1 MKKHIKI
8 FCTLGPS
15 SLNKQF
21 LNFAKGK
28 ISIFRINMSHIN
40 IKHLKRTIKFIRKF
54 SNIPICIDTE
64 GAQIRS
70 KVKAIKK
77 YYKGNQLSI
86 YRDKKNFNLYPDYVF
101 ENLKKNDLL
110 NIGFEGLVIK
120 IIKKTNDKII
130 SKVMQSGKLENNK
143 GVYLVNRKIK
153 LNFLT
158 QKDFAAINIAK
169 KMKIKNFALSFTN
182 DSSDIKK
189 FNKLLPKENKFFKIE
204 TKKALIQLNKIIPLG
219 KNFLIDRGDLSNEV
233 ETLMVPYYQRLIVKK
248 MKKGNKNIFIATN
261 FLESMVNNPYPN
273 RGEANDI
280 FSCLEMGVDGLVL
293 AGETAIGKYPI
304 ECVLFLK
311 KMIRNSFSKYNESK
325 K

>member
-28 ISIFRINMSHIN
+28 ISIFRINMSHID
-40 IKHLKRTIKFIRKF
+40 IKNLKRTIKFIRKF

-64 GAQIRS
+64 GAQIRT
-70 KVKAIKK
+70 KVKTTKK
-77 YYKGNQLSI
+77 YYKGNMLGI
-86 YRDKKNFNLYPDYVF
+86 YKDKGNFNFYPNYVF
-101 ENLKKNDLL
+101 KNLKKNDLL
-110 NIGFEGLVIK
+110 NIGFEGLITK
-120 IIKKTNDKII
+120 IIKKTKDKII
-130 SKVMQSGKLENNK
+130 SKVIQGGKLENNK
-143 GVYLVNRKIK
+143 GVHLVNRKIK

-169 KMKIKNFALSFTN
+169 KLKIKNYALSFTN

-189 FNKLLPKENKFFKIE
+189 FNKLLPNENKFFKIE
-204 TKKALIQLNKIIPLG
+204 TKKALMQLNKIIPLG
-219 KNFLIDRGDLSNEV
+219 KNFLIDRGDLSKEV
-233 ETLMVPYYQRLIVKK
+233 KTLMVPYYQRLIVKK
-248 MKKGNKNIFIATN
+248 MKKRNKNIFIATN

-280 FSCLEMGVDGLVL
+280 FSCMEMGADGLVL

-311 KMIRNSFSKYNESK
+311 NMIRNFFSK
-325 K
+325 